1 MNILQARKNE
11 SGEVYTMKKFYK
23 MSESEMEIMKTI
35 WELAAPVTIVQLL
48 DIFESRKWKVQ
59 TMGTFLT
66 RLTDKGLLSVNK
78 QKNTNYYTSVITE
91 QEYNRLEAQN
101 LLSTMY
107 DGSLE
112 NFLSALYGGKKI
124 NANEAENLKK
134 WFEKVENND

>member
-1 MNILQARKNE
+1 
-11 SGEVYTMKKFYK
+11 MKKFYK

-48 DIFESRKWKVQ
+48 DIFEIRKWKVQ

-91 QEYNRLEAQN
+91 QEYNQLEAQN

>member
-1 MNILQARKNE
+1 
-11 SGEVYTMKKFYK
+11 MKKFYK

-48 DIFESRKWKVQ
+48 DIFEIRKWKVQ